1 MPSLFKNT
9 VFSYKSKFY
18 LLNNKSWLLLT
29 GGWWVCEKL
38 QDING
43 PVCIE
48 IGPQSY
54 ISALDNGL
62 FTVGAPRDEGK
73 QPTHR
78 HKLYCFVFLL
88 HIFSL
93 RWR

>member
-1 MPSLFKNT
+1 M
-9 VFSYKSKFY
+9 
-18 LLNNKSWLLLT
+18 
-29 GGWWVCEKL
+29 CEKL

-73 QPTHR
+73 QPTHSQ
-78 HKLYCFVFLL
+78 YIVFFPFA
-88 HIFSL
+88 HI
-93 RWR
+93 